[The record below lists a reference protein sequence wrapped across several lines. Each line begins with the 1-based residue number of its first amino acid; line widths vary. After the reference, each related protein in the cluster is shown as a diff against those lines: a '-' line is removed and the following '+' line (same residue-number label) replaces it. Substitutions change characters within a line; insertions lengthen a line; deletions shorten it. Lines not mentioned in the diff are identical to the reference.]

1 MLQDLADPAF
11 SLPDIFLLKPLFIW
25 FTHVAMSS
33 IVMSNV
39 SFLIEQLKKDTK
51 KSIYRTRGYLIGPSN
66 VVQHLNPACRA
77 ARSVPHLSLA
87 RLLIS
92 LNDFDVPK
100 AKRSKMSLF
109 GYLYEAV
116 FWLLVIFIL
125 LLSILPELV
134 QEVFLESTVT
144 VIVNMIYFCIFAGG
158 DDIYVAFGVGTAL
171 IFGLFL
177 TAEVV
182 LECFRCIRE

>member
-1 MLQDLADPAF
+1 
-11 SLPDIFLLKPLFIW
+11 
-25 FTHVAMSS
+25 MSS
-33 IVMSNV
+33 IIMDKVN
-39 SFLIEQLKKDTK
+39 FLVNQLKRDVAKAM
-51 KSIYRTRGYLIGPSN
+51 YRRRGYLMGPSN

-100 AKRSKMSLF
+100 AKKGSSSLF
-109 GYLYEAV
+109 GYFYEAV
-116 FWLLVIFIL
+116 FWLLVAFVVV
-125 LLSILPELV
+125 LSILPELI

-144 VIVNMIYFCIFAGG
+144 IVVNMIYFCLFAGG
-158 DDIYVAFGVGTAL
+158 DDIYVAFGVGSAF

-177 TAEVV
+177 LAEI
-182 LECFRCIRE
+182 LLKCFGRVC